1 MIMKNNVIC
10 EYCSTENPFYSL
22 TCKNCNSFLRSKIP
36 NIDLWSTINKIIDS
50 PLNALKTIVQSD
62 HKNFVIIM
70 LILAGLKNILNVI
83 MYINNS
89 NELSIGHNEILVNL
103 LLGTI
108 LFTIIFLLNTIIVTS
123 INKFFGIDNRI
134 KDNISIF
141 AYSYLPVIILL
152 VVLLPIY
159 FAMYGFYWFLFNPSP
174 FMIKPLASNIF
185 FIIEI
190 LFYLWSC
197 ILFVASMFIQSR
209 NLFYSILVGFIS
221 FTLIIVTLYYSL
233 KFLNSLI
240 I

>member
-1 MIMKNNVIC
+1 MKNNVNC
-10 EYCSTENPFYSL
+10 EHCGTENPFYSL

-50 PLNALKTIVQSD
+50 PSTAFKTIVQSD
-62 HKNFVIIM
+62 HKNFVIIL
-70 LILAGLKNILNVI
+70 LILAGLKNTLNVI

-89 NELSIGHNEILVNL
+89 SELSIGHNDIFVNL
-103 LLGTI
+103 ILGTI
-108 LFTIIFLLNTIIVTS
+108 LFTTIFLLYTIIITS
-123 INKFFGIDNRI
+123 INKYFGLDNRL

-159 FAMYGFYWFLFNPSP
+159 FAMYGLYWFLFNPSP
-174 FMIKPLASNIF
+174 FMIKPLASYIF

-197 ILFVASMFIQSR
+197 ILFVLSMFIQSK
-209 NLFYSILVGFIS
+209 NLFYSIIIGVIS
-221 FTLIIVTLYYSL
+221 FTLILVTLYYSL
-233 KFLNSLI
+233 GLFNSVI
-240 I
+240 M

>member
-1 MIMKNNVIC
+1 MKNSINC
-10 EYCSTENPFYSL
+10 EHCSTENPFYSL

-50 PLNALKTIVQSD
+50 PSTALRAIIQSD
-62 HKNFVIIM
+62 HKNFVIIL
-70 LILAGLKNILNVI
+70 LILAGLKNTLNVI

-89 NELSIGHNEILVNL
+89 SELSIGHNDVIVYLF
-103 LLGTI
+103 LGTI
-108 LFTIIFLLNTIIVTS
+108 LFITIILLNTIIITN
-123 INKFFGIDNRI
+123 INKYFGLDNRF

-159 FAMYGFYWFLFNPSP
+159 FAMYGLYWFLFSPSP
-174 FMIKPLASNIF
+174 FMIKPLASYIF

-197 ILFVASMFIQSR
+197 MLFVISMFIQSK
-209 NLFYSILVGFIS
+209 NLFYSIIIGVIS
-221 FTLIIVTLYYSL
+221 FTLVLVTLYYSL
-233 KFLNSLI
+233 RLFNSVI
-240 I
+240 M